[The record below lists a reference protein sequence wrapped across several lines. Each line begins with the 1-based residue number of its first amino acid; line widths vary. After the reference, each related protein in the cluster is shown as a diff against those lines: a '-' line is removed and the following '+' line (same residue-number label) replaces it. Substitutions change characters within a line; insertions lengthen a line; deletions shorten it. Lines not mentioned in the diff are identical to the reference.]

1 MGAWLM
7 MGMKGM
13 IRGIAL
19 ITAVLAAISLPLAAA
34 EMEPMISQER
44 LVTRMNSGEAPPLI
58 DVRSPEEFRAGHI
71 PGAVNI
77 PLQEFEQR
85 FDELSAYKDREA
97 VLYCESGMRAS
108 HGGGWLAS
116 QGFNQLRYLDGDMGA
131 WRRAGLPSEQ

>member
-1 MGAWLM
+1 
-7 MGMKGM
+7 M
-13 IRGIAL
+13 IRAIPLLMA
-19 ITAVLAAISLPLAAA
+19 ASMAISLPLAAT
-34 EMEPMISQER
+34 EMEPMISQEQ

-108 HGGGWLAS
+108 QGGGWLES
-116 QGFNQLRYLDGDMGA
+116 QGFDRLRYLDGHMGA

>member
-1 MGAWLM
+1 
-7 MGMKGM
+7 M
-13 IRGIAL
+13 IRAIPLLMAASM
-19 ITAVLAAISLPLAAA
+19 AVSLPLAAA
-34 EMEPMISQER
+34 EMEPMISQEQ

-108 HGGGWLAS
+108 HGGGWLES
-116 QGFNQLRYLDGDMGA
+116 QGFDRLRYLDGHMAA
-131 WRRAGLPSEQ
+131 WRRAGLPREQ

>member
-1 MGAWLM
+1 M

-19 ITAVLAAISLPLAAA
+19 ITAVLTAISLPLAAA
-34 EMEPMISQER
+34 EMEPMISQEQ

-71 PGAVNI
+71 PGAINI

-116 QGFNQLRYLDGDMGA
+116 QGFDQLRYLDGDMGA

>member
-1 MGAWLM
+1 
-7 MGMKGM
+7 M

-19 ITAVLAAISLPLAAA
+19 ITALLTAISLPLAAA
-34 EMEPMISQER
+34 EVEPMISQEQ

-108 HGGGWLAS
+108 HGGGWLES
-116 QGFNQLRYLDGDMGA
+116 QGFDQLRYLDGHMGA